1 MANLT
6 RIKIL
11 TTSATAA
18 APSNI
23 YTGELAYSYVGGSQ
37 ANNGDRLYIGTG
49 NESPY
54 ASTVSVI
61 GGKYFTDMLD
71 HVHGTATAS
80 SALILNGNKHVNEF
94 NTAALKIAASGAL
107 GAAVAIDSIKDEDNM
122 SSNSNTALATQ
133 QSIKAY
139 VDAQVTLQDL
149 DVAGDS
155 GTGAVDLDSQSLTIA
170 GDTGLTT
177 SASGQTITIDLDDTA
192 VSAGSYGSQTAIPV
206 ITVDAQGRLTSASTV
221 ALATALTVDGD
232 SGTGDVALL
241 TDDLRIVGTSNEIVT
256 AAAKSGTDVTVTVG
270 LPDDVT
276 IGSDL
281 LVTDNL
287 TVNGNVNLGN
297 GSSDT
302 VTTSGSMTVGGNLTV
317 NGTQTTLNSTT
328 VTVDDP
334 IFVVGGD
341 TAPSSDDNLDRGLE
355 FRWHNGSAAKLGFF
369 GFDDST
375 GKFTFIPD
383 ATDTSGVITGTKGQ
397 LDVGG
402 VKANT
407 VQVGVTA
414 NGEIDTSSGNLTID
428 SAGGTTTIDDALVV
442 SGAVTLSAGAGLSVG
457 QGGTGKRSITANAII
472 VGNGTSAPTERVSS
486 AAGNILQGA
495 ANGTV
500 SWSSIIDG
508 GTY

>member
-11 TTSATAA
+11 TTSSTAA

-37 ANNGDRLYIGTG
+37 SNNGDRLYIGTG
-49 NESPY
+49 NENPY

-80 SALILNGNKHVNEF
+80 SALILDGNKHANEL
-94 NTAALKIAASGAL
+94 NTALFKVAATGAL
-107 GAAVAIDSIKDEDNM
+107 GSAVGINAILDEDAM
-122 SSNSNTALATQ
+122 GSNSATALATQ

-192 VSAGSYGSQTAIPV
+192 VTAGTYGSQTAIPV
-206 ITVDAQGRLTSASTV
+206 FTVDGQGRLTNASTV
-221 ALATALTVDGD
+221 TVATALTVDGD
-232 SGTGDVALL
+232 SGAQDANLL
-241 TDDLRIVGTSNEIVT
+241 TDDLQILGTANEITTAVT
-256 AAAKSGTDVTVTVG
+256 KVSTDVKVTIG

-281 LVTDNL
+281 TVTDNL
-287 TVNGNVNLGN
+287 QVNGNTVLGN
-297 GSSDT
+297 ASSDT
-302 VTTSGSMTVGGNLTV
+302 VTTSGNMTVGGDLTV

-328 VTVDDP
+328 VTIDDP

-341 TAPSSDDNLDRGLE
+341 TAPSSDDNLDRGIE

-369 GFDDST
+369 GYDDST
-375 GKFTFIPD
+375 GKFTFVPD
-383 ATDTSGVITGTKGQ
+383 ATDTSGVISGTKGQ
-397 LDVGG
+397 FDIGG
-402 VKANT
+402 VKANN

-414 NGEIDTSSGNLTID
+414 AGEIDTSAGNLTID
-428 SAGGTTTIDDALVV
+428 SAGGTVTVDDN
-442 SGAVTLSAGAGLSVG
+442 LSVTG
-457 QGGTGKRSITANAII
+457 TVSLTNDLAVAHGGTGVSSFT
-472 VGNGTSAPTERVSS
+472 GNGVFVSNSGGSAITYKVSS
-486 AAGNILQGA
+486 AAGNVLQGA

-500 SWSSIIDG
+500 TWSSVIDG